1 MGVQEKRTVLDEFKA
16 KEREYYAYLAEVRR
30 ARQDKVQEER
40 MQWQKERDQQ
50 NKLKK
55 AERLEEQPYVAEIT
69 LIEQTIAFCN
79 SLTQKKADDVK
90 EEKKD
95 IAHNNPEGTE
105 VLVKKEDQD
114 EFFMMPAKGK
124 KSKSK
129 KGGKAEG

>member
-1 MGVQEKRTVLDEFKA
+1 MGEFKQ

-79 SLTQKKADDVK
+79 SLTQKKAEDAK
-90 EEKKD
+90 EEKKE
-95 IAHNNPEGTE
+95 IAHDNPEGYE
-105 VLVKKEDQD
+105 VL
-114 EFFMMPAKGK
+114 A
-124 KSKSK
+124 K
-129 KGGKAEG
+129 KGEEE